1 MKASLGLSDILA
13 RVVAARAVLVRIGI
27 IAVAVAIVAV
37 FAAQWTNWTSGRSRQ
52 TTDNAYVRGDITP
65 LSAKIEGIVSVVP
78 VNDFQ
83 RVKAGDLLV
92 AITDNDYR
100 ARVAQAEADVLAA
113 EASIENIKARKALQ
127 KRQLDQ
133 AEEQVNAVKAD
144 VERSRLEAER
154 QRELVK
160 STFGTAQR
168 LEVAQADEKRFRAQL
183 ARSEADVAA
192 QHTQLAVLDTQESEL
207 RAALKAKQAML
218 DLARINLGYTRVT
231 APIDGLV
238 GERNVRAGQYVRPGT
253 QLITVIPIDTVWVV
267 ANYKETQLAR
277 VRPGQRVDIAV
288 DTFPG
293 AIITGRV
300 DSLAPASGSVF
311 SLLPA
316 DNATGNF
323 TKVVQRIPVKIV
335 LEPDNALKGQLRPG
349 MSVITTIHTDTPAR

>member
-1 MKASLGLSDILA
+1 MTTSFSLSNILA
-13 RVVAARAVLVRIGI
+13 RAAAARGVLVRVGI
-27 IAVAVAIVAV
+27 IAIAVAVVIV
-37 FAAQWTNWTSGRSRQ
+37 FASQWGNWTSSRSRQ

-65 LSAKIEGIVSVVP
+65 LSAKIEGIVSAVP

-92 AITDNDYR
+92 AITDDDYK

-113 EASIENIKARKALQ
+113 EASIDNIKARKTMQ

-207 RAALKAKQAML
+207 RAALKAKHAVL
-218 DLARINLGYTRVT
+218 ALARINLGYTEVK
-231 APIDGLV
+231 APVDGV
-238 GERNVRAGQYVRPGT
+238 VSERNVRAGQYVRPGT
-253 QLITVIPIDTVWVV
+253 QLITVVPIDTVWVV

-277 VRPGQRVDIAV
+277 VRPGQRVDIAI

-293 AIITGRV
+293 EIVTGRV
-300 DSLAPASGSVF
+300 DSLAPASGAVF

-323 TKVVQRIPVKIV
+323 TKVVQRIPVKIA
-335 LEPDNALKGQLRPG
+335 LDPDNALKGRLRPG
-349 MSVITTIHTDTPAR
+349 MSVVTTIHTDTPAR